1 MTWGH
6 CDQDKPGRART
17 WLYWHDPMLGGK
29 GAGINGTCDVI
40 MKTLEKLHAAGQLA
54 PHCIGV
60 PSPASMAPGYHRAI
74 ALDGR
79 EGLACSMAE

>member
-40 MKTLEKLHAAGQLA
+40 MKTLEKLHAAGQL
-54 PHCIGV
+54 
-60 PSPASMAPGYHRAI
+60 PADPNRRV
-74 ALDGR
+74 LN
-79 EGLACSMAE
+79 L